1 MSAAATRAAQ
11 LPLVQRGGWQATNGQ
26 GVAELLRMLDAA
38 SALGALALV
47 FLAANLQHMPLGL
60 DAFLLQRVS
69 VKNVVVVGVFL
80 LVWRQIFVLFGLYD
94 ATRALDRR
102 DERTR
107 VIAAC
112 SIGSVTLLALP
123 LVSTN
128 AWFQPWHILAVGLIS
143 IAGALVSRQL
153 VWLGAQTSS
162 PSVARRVLIVGTGPR
177 AVKLYE
183 DTCMRQPSRYVLVGF
198 VDTVPHVASDFVRK
212 RLLATVERIDQ
223 VLMEYAVD
231 EVLVALPIKSC
242 YEMIQ
247 QVLDKCERAGV
258 QANYL
263 ADVFR
268 TSLARPRYEATDR
281 TPIIAMKVVTDDNRM
296 VVKRAI
302 DIVGALGMLTIL
314 SPLMLAIA
322 AAVKLTSP
330 GPIIYSQVRHG
341 LRRKR
346 FAMLKFRTMV
356 ADAESRQ
363 AALEDLNEATGPV
376 FKIKRD
382 PRLTPLGGVL
392 RRLSL
397 DELPQLLNVLKGD
410 MSLVGPR
417 PLPTRDV
424 AHFGEAWL
432 IRRFSVPQGLTGL
445 WQISGRSDLSFD
457 DWMELDLEYIDQWSL
472 GLDARILIR
481 TLPAVLSGR
490 GAK

>member
-1 MSAAATRAAQ
+1 MLAAATRAADSPSR
-11 LPLVQRGGWQATNGQ
+11 LRGGWQATNGQ
-26 GVAELLRMLDAA
+26 GVPELLRTLDAV
-38 SALGALALV
+38 SALAALTFV
-47 FLAANLQHMPLGL
+47 FLTANLQHMPLGL
-60 DAFLLQRVS
+60 DAFLLQRVT
-69 VKNVVVVGVFL
+69 VKNIVVVGVFL
-80 LVWRQIFVLFGLYD
+80 FVWRQLFVLFGLYD

-107 VIAAC
+107 VIAAG
-112 SIGSVTLLALP
+112 SLGSVALLALP

-128 AWFQPWHILAVGLIS
+128 SWFQPWHIVAVGS
-143 IAGALVSRQL
+143 IAIAGGLVSRQL
-153 VWLGAQTSS
+153 VWLGARTSS
-162 PSVARRVLIVGTGPR
+162 PGGAHRVLIVGTGPR
-177 AVKLYE
+177 AVTLYE
-183 DTCMRQPSRYVLVGF
+183 QTCMRQPSRYVLVGF
-198 VDTVPHVASDFVRK
+198 VDTVPQVASDFVRK
-212 RLLATVERIDQ
+212 RLLAPVERLDQ

-231 EVLVALPIKSC
+231 EVLIALPIKSC

-247 QVLDKCERAGV
+247 RVLDKCERAGV

-268 TSLARPRYEATDR
+268 TSLARPRYEAADR
-281 TPIIAMKVVTDDNRM
+281 TPIVAMKVVTDDNRM
-296 VVKRAI
+296 AIKRGI
-302 DIVGALGMLTIL
+302 DIVGALVLLATL

-322 AAVKLTSP
+322 IAVKLTSP

-356 ADAESRQ
+356 AEAESLQ
-363 AALEDLNEATGPV
+363 ASLEELNEATGPV

-382 PRLTPLGGVL
+382 PRLTPLGVML
-392 RRLSL
+392 RKFSL
-397 DELPQLLNVLKGD
+397 DELPQLVNVLKGD

-417 PLPTRDV
+417 PLPTRDL

-432 IRRFSVPQGLTGL
+432 IRRFSVPQGITGL

-457 DWMELDLEYIDQWSL
+457 DWIALDLRYIDQWSL
-472 GLDARILIR
+472 ALDARILLR
-481 TLPAVLSGR
+481 TVPAVLSGR